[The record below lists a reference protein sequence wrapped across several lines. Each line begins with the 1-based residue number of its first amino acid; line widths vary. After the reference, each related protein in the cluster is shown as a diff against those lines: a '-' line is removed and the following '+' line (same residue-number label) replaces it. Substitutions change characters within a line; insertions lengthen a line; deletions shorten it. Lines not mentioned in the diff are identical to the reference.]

1 MESIEDRSAAL
12 PAGLIPVQPV
22 KPAAPY
28 LGGKRNLAGRLTKL
42 IASIC
47 HDTYVEPFVGM
58 GGVFL
63 RRTSRPRAE
72 VINDLSGDV
81 ANLFRILQRHY
92 PQFMDVL
99 RWQITS
105 RAEFARLVKVEVG
118 TLTDLERAA
127 RFLYLQRLAF
137 GGKVSGRTFGVDR
150 RTPGRFDV
158 TKLEPVLAEIHE
170 RLAGVVIEQLPY
182 SDLIRRYDGREV
194 LFYLDPPYVGCE
206 DDYGGGFAPGDF
218 AQLADQLSGI
228 SGRFVLSINDTP
240 LAREV
245 FGRFALE
252 EVQTTY
258 TISTATVGSGK
269 RAGELIVR
277 NR

>member
-1 MESIEDRSAAL
+1 MESIEDGDIGF
-12 PAGLIPVQPV
+12 PIPHEPV
-22 KPAAPY
+22 RPVSPAAPY

-42 IASIC
+42 IATIP

-63 RRTSRPRAE
+63 RRANRPRAE
-72 VINDLSGDV
+72 IINDLSGDV

-105 RAEFARLVKVEVG
+105 RAEFARQVKVDAG
-118 TLTDLERAA
+118 SLTDLERAA

-137 GGKVSGRTFGVDR
+137 GGKVTGRTFGVDR

-182 SDLIRRYDGREV
+182 GDLIRRYDGPEV

-206 DDYGGGFAPGDF
+206 DDYGDGFTADDF
-218 AQLADQLSGI
+218 RRLSDQLAGI
-228 SGRFVLSINDTP
+228 AGRFVLSINDTP

-245 FGRFALE
+245 FGRFQLA

-258 TISTATVGSGK
+258 TISTVTTGGGT
-269 RAGELIVR
+269 RAGELVVT
-277 NR
+277 NF

>member
-1 MESIEDRSAAL
+1 MESNLVS
-12 PAGLIPVQPV
+12 VQPV
-22 KPAAPY
+22 SPAAPY
-28 LGGKRNLAGRLTKL
+28 IGGKRNLAVRLVAR
-42 IASIC
+42 IAKIP
-47 HDTYVEPFVGM
+47 HQTYVEPFVGM

-63 RRTSRPRAE
+63 RRDAKPRAE

-99 RWQITS
+99 RWQVTS
-105 RAEFARLVKVEVG
+105 RAEFGRLASMRAEV
-118 TLTDLERAA
+118 LTDLERAA

-137 GGKVSGRTFGVDR
+137 GGKVSGRSFGVDR
-150 RTPGRFDV
+150 RSPGRFDV

-170 RLAGVVIEQLPY
+170 RLSGVVIEQLPY
-182 SDLIRRYDGREV
+182 GELIRRYDGPDV

-206 DDYGGGFAPGDF
+206 TDYGEGFQPSDF
-218 AQLADQLSGI
+218 RTLAEQLSGI

-245 FGRFALE
+245 FGRFSFD

-258 TISTATVGSGK
+258 TISTATGGSGK
-269 RAGELIVR
+269 RAGELIVS
-277 NR
+277 NC

>member
-1 MESIEDRSAAL
+1 MESNLVS
-12 PAGLIPVQPV
+12 VQPV
-22 KPAAPY
+22 SPAAPY
-28 LGGKRNLAGRLTKL
+28 IGGKRNLAARLVAQ
-42 IASIC
+42 IAKIP
-47 HDTYVEPFVGM
+47 HKTYVEPFVGM
-58 GGVFL
+58 GGIFL
-63 RRTSRPRAE
+63 RREHKPKAE
-72 VINDLSGDV
+72 VINDISGDV

-99 RWQITS
+99 RWQVTS
-105 RAEFARLVKVEVG
+105 RAEFCRLSAMDAN

-137 GGKVSGRTFGVDR
+137 GGKVSGRSFGVDR
-150 RTPGRFDV
+150 RSPGRFDV

-182 SDLIRRYDGREV
+182 GDLIRRYDGPDV

-206 DDYGGGFAPGDF
+206 TDYGDGFQPNDF
-218 AQLADQLSGI
+218 RALAEQLSGI

-245 FGRFALE
+245 FGRFSFD
-252 EVQTTY
+252 EVTTTY
-258 TISTATVGSGK
+258 TIATASSGAGK
-269 RAGELIVR
+269 RAGELIVT
-277 NR
+277 NC